1 MSFNYLAHMATFNR
15 QITDVTDF
23 AVRLQQFSFVHNWIE
38 EHNASGASW
47 VAGHNQ
53 FSDWTHAEYKA
64 MLGYA
69 GDSDEVLKTPTV
81 FPETNA
87 SSVNWVTAGAVTPV
101 KDQGQCGSCWA
112 FSTTGSLEGAH

>member
-1 MSFNYLAHMATFNR
+1 MTFNYIGHMAAFNR
-15 QITDVTDF
+15 QITDVTEF
-23 AVRLQQFSFVHNWIE
+23 AQRLEQFSFVHNWIE

-69 GDSDEVLKTPTV
+69 GDSDRVRKTPTV
-81 FPETNA
+81 FPESNA